1 MIGWRGPLNKE
12 RGKVTSKRKVDLGV
26 TTWKMMLLLMMMVMM
41 MVMMVMMM
49 MMMTKTTRAW
59 VKAMQKGA
67 MVTKKREVIPT
78 ILIVTHF
85 IALELKNYF

>member
-1 MIGWRGPLNKE
+1 MTGWRGPLNKE

-26 TTWKMMLLLMMMVMM
+26 TTWKLMLMIV
-41 MVMMVMMM
+41 MVMMVVMMM
-49 MMMTKTTRAW
+49 MKPTRAW

-85 IALELKNYF
+85 IVFELKNDV

>member
-1 MIGWRGPLNKE
+1 MTGWRGPLNKE

-26 TTWKMMLLLMMMVMM
+26 TTWQMMLILMLMVMIKMMM
-41 MVMMVMMM
+41 
-49 MMMTKTTRAW
+49 KTTRAW

-85 IALELKNYF
+85 IVFELKNDF

>member
-1 MIGWRGPLNKE
+1 MTGWRGPLNKE

-26 TTWKMMLLLMMMVMM
+26 TTWRKMLL
-41 MVMMVMMM
+41 MMVMMM
-49 MMMTKTTRAW
+49 MMKTTRAW

-85 IALELKNYF
+85 IVFELKNYF

>member
-1 MIGWRGPLNKE
+1 MNKE

-26 TTWKMMLLLMMMVMM
+26 TTWKMMLLML
-41 MVMMVMMM
+41 MVMMM
-49 MMMTKTTRAW
+49 MLVMMTKTTRAW

-85 IALELKNYF
+85 IVFELKNDF

>member
-1 MIGWRGPLNKE
+1 MTGWRGPLNKE

-26 TTWKMMLLLMMMVMM
+26 TTWRKILLMMVMLMM
-41 MVMMVMMM
+41 M
-49 MMMTKTTRAW
+49 KTTRAW

-85 IALELKNYF
+85 IVFELINYF

>member
-1 MIGWRGPLNKE
+1 MTGWRGPLNKE

-26 TTWKMMLLLMMMVMM
+26 TTWRKMLL
-41 MVMMVMMM
+41 MMVMMM
-49 MMMTKTTRAW
+49 MMKTTRAW

-85 IALELKNYF
+85 IVFELINYF

>member
-26 TTWKMMLLLMMMVMM
+26 TTWKMMLLMMMVMTM
-41 MVMMVMMM
+41 KRMMMM
-49 MMMTKTTRAW
+49 MMMTMKTTKAW

-85 IALELKNYF
+85 IVFELKNDF

>member
-1 MIGWRGPLNKE
+1 MMGWRGPLNKE

-26 TTWKMMLLLMMMVMM
+26 TTWQMMLMLMLRVMIMMMK
-41 MVMMVMMM
+41 
-49 MMMTKTTRAW
+49 KTTRAW

-85 IALELKNYF
+85 IVFELKNDF

>member
-1 MIGWRGPLNKE
+1 MNKE

-26 TTWKMMLLLMMMVMM
+26 TTWKLMLMMVMM
-41 MVMMVMMM
+41 IVMMM
-49 MMMTKTTRAW
+49 MMMMMKTTRAW

-85 IALELKNYF
+85 IVFELKNYF

>member
-1 MIGWRGPLNKE
+1 MNKE
-12 RGKVTSKRKVDLGV
+12 KGKVTSKRKVDLGV
-26 TTWKMMLLLMMMVMM
+26 TTWKMMLLML
-41 MVMMVMMM
+41 MVMMM
-49 MMMTKTTRAW
+49 MMMMKTTRAW

-85 IALELKNYF
+85 IVFELRNDF